1 MNPEE
6 LVKAHH
12 YFAVTFFND
21 IWELIDKPERT
32 KQDNETMLH
41 LAHASLLHW
50 SNNPKVNPSNWS
62 IGYWML
68 SRVYSLNSD
77 GENALKY
84 GEKSYEYAES
94 GKLDPFFTGY
104 AYEAM
109 ARAFKISGDQ
119 DKFQVYLQ
127 KALDCAQKVSDK
139 DSQELLMADL
149 EDMKL

>member
-12 YFAVTFFND
+12 FFAVTFFNE
-21 IWELIDKPERT
+21 IWGLIDKPERT
-32 KQDNETMLH
+32 PQDNEFMLH
-41 LAHASLLHW
+41 LAHSSLLHW
-50 SNNPKVNPSNWS
+50 SNNPEINPSNWS

-84 GEKSYEYAES
+84 AEKSYEYAES

-109 ARAFKISGDQ
+109 ARGFLLTGDEE
-119 DKFQVYLQ
+119 KFQEYLQ
-127 KALDCAQKVSDK
+127 KALDCAKNVTDK
-139 DSQELLMADL
+139 DSQELLLTDL
-149 EDMKL
+149 KEMEK